1 MGIQAVQTLCKGTRT
16 FVSAALLRHAVP
28 DKLVQNSQ
36 LKSEVNSSSYLKS
49 VNTFPNAQHYSAVEI
64 SYSAGTEGT
73 LRMET
78 VSPLKQ

>member
-1 MGIQAVQTLCKGTRT
+1 MGIQAVQTLCKGTRM

-49 VNTFPNAQHYSAVEI
+49 VKYLPKCTALFSSGDQLFSRN
-64 SYSAGTEGT
+64 
-73 LRMET
+73 
-78 VSPLKQ
+78 